1 MNIKIIRKIIE
12 KVKILYILLLL
23 LFISAFVLALIT
35 IFLFKNQVFKRVER
49 LTSAKLN
56 NGQTCNYLDI
66 NDDNRI
72 LKDKADFYKLP
83 DTQPEKQV
91 SANLQEFL
99 INYYSFPINNFTDA
113 CSQKNP
119 ICTKDNSKFTLTN
132 IDLNSDGKKE
142 YIVMPWEVCGCLMRG
157 VSNDDDTLIVRIEDN
172 KYEII
177 GNLDN
182 SNGYVI
188 SKNKTNGYY
197 DILTNSHSSYATGT
211 ETLYKYQTF
220 SNGMKTNGKY
230 EFAFSKW
237 YDFTRINKNK

>member
-1 MNIKIIRKIIE
+1 MKKSNYVKQKFSSW
-12 KVKILYILLLL
+12 KILIV
-23 LFISAFVLALIT
+23 FVAVLIT
-35 IFLFKNQVFKRVER
+35 IFLFKNQIFRQVER
-49 LTSAKLN
+49 LASAKLN

-157 VSNDDDTLIVRIEDN
+157 ASNDDDTLIVRIEDN

-182 SNGYVI
+182 SNGYAI

-197 DILTNSHSSYATGT
+197 DILANSHSSYATGT

-230 EFAFSKW
+230 EFVFSKW
-237 YDFTRINKNK
+237 YDFTRINKNR

>member
-1 MNIKIIRKIIE
+1 MKLKL
-12 KVKILYILLLL
+12 VYMKILLA
-23 LFISAFVLALIT
+23 FIAVVVT
-35 IFLFKNQVFKRVER
+35 IILFKNQIFRQVER
-49 LTSAKLN
+49 FTSAKLN
-56 NGQTCNYLDI
+56 NDRTCNYLDI

-91 SANLQEFL
+91 SANLQKFL
-99 INYYSFPINNFTDA
+99 INYYSFPINDYTDA

-157 VSNDDDTLIVRIEDN
+157 ASNDDDTLIVRIEDN

-197 DILTNSHSSYATGT
+197 DILANSHSSYATGT

-230 EFAFSKW
+230 EFVFSKW
-237 YDFTRINKNK
+237 YDFTRINKQ

>member
-157 VSNDDDTLIVRIEDN
+157 ASGGGDILILRAEDN
-172 KYEII
+172 KY
-177 GNLDN
+177 D
-182 SNGYVI
+182 
-188 SKNKTNGYY
+188 
-197 DILTNSHSSYATGT
+197 A
-211 ETLYKYQTF
+211 
-220 SNGMKTNGKY
+220 M
-230 EFAFSKW
+230 
-237 YDFTRINKNK
+237 INQLSRKVG